1 MDRPIITIDLK
12 KHLHDF
18 LLHEF
23 EVDKTGAILL
33 TNRHYIGSY
42 INLMWDASK
51 YPVPIGTKENPVRL
65 SLPLDTKYY
74 HVKCSKFLY
83 VSDVKEQI
91 IQNFLEREFRMRVR
105 FYFIVGYEKKF
116 KQKQIIESFLK
127 NYGMKHNAI
136 SFDQIKKMDYRNR
149 VDLLNNI
156 KNEIQHTIIQ

>member
-23 EVDKTGAILL
+23 EADRTGAILL

-42 INLMWDASK
+42 INLMWETSK
-51 YPVPIGTKENPVRL
+51 YPVSMEGKENPVRL
-65 SLPLDTKYY
+65 ALPINAKNY
-74 HVKCSKFLY
+74 HITCSKFLY
-83 VSDVKEQI
+83 VPEVQEHI
-91 IQNFLEREFRMRVR
+91 IQEFLEKEWRMRVR

-116 KQKQIIESFLK
+116 KQKQIIEAFLK
-127 NYGMKHNAI
+127 HYGMKHNAI

-149 VDLLNNI
+149 TDLLNNI
-156 KNEIQHTIIQ
+156 KNEIQHCIIQ